1 MAVSVEFIVFNN
13 MMPYNLMQVDT
24 NVMEEG
30 SVSILLPE
38 EDSNFSEMLVHM
50 YQTA

>member
-1 MAVSVEFIVFNN
+1 M
-13 MMPYNLMQVDT
+13 DT

-30 SVSILLPE
+30 SISILLPE
-38 EDSNFSEMLVHM
+38 EESNFSEILVHM